1 MLNLDL
7 QQGTSFDWQLQA
19 FNPDDSV
26 PTGQFEGTDVL
37 TAKLWQGAS
46 DLSLITFS
54 TPPSWISAA
63 NAQFQISFNNS
74 DTSGLPL
81 GVYFVQCTATRN
93 GRSASLLPFGSTVTL
108 QAAPGSSTARPTYC
122 TVVDLRN
129 IAGWID
135 QVGAPNSETGF
146 LEQCADARDWLDES
160 ILRNYRGGNVE
171 LLGMHGLALD
181 AWYTGGARRTSL
193 RNPFILNLLQT
204 NCLIVTART
213 KKICAHYAL
222 SQICEDMIQ
231 SAGNPSRYQGMAA
244 RHRSE
249 AQRILTTYT
258 AELCINNAVDSY
270 GNPLAAIPINFS
282 NTNTLWG

>member
-19 FNPDDSV
+19 KNPDDTV
-26 PTGQFEGTDVL
+26 PTGQFLSSDAL
-37 TAKLWQGAS
+37 AAKLWQGAS

-54 TPPSWISAA
+54 TPPSWIDAT
-63 NAQFQISFNNS
+63 NAEFQITFNNA
-74 DTSGLPL
+74 DTATVPPA
-81 GVYFVQCTATRN
+81 VYFVQCTATRA
-93 GRSASLLPFGSTVTL
+93 GRSAGLMPFGSTVTI
-108 QAAPGSSTARPTYC
+108 QPAPGTSAARPTYI
-122 TVVDLRN
+122 TVIDLRN

-135 QVGAPNSETGF
+135 QVSAPNSETGF
-146 LEQCADARDWLDES
+146 LAQCADARDWLDEC

-171 LLGMHGLALD
+171 LLGYHGLALD

-213 KKICAHYAL
+213 KRICAHYAL
-222 SQICEDMIQ
+222 SQICEDMLQ

-249 AQRILTTYT
+249 AYRMLTTYT
-258 AELCINNAVDSY
+258 AELQVNNAVDSY

-282 NTNTLWG
+282 STNTLWA